1 MNQMSRRV
9 GEMLEAETS
18 KAQSLQRQAYEDEL
32 TGLANRRG
40 FALRLVELLQGEF
53 HFALGAVIS
62 VELDDMRLLHR
73 SHGFASGEAILRT
86 VATTAQALFGS
97 LPVTILARNNEFNF
111 SFVLADVTLAQAT
124 ALGQTLRAQ
133 ILARLADNEAAQ
145 HVGIQTGVA
154 FFTQRDE
161 RSHIF
166 ARLDLAVESARQ
178 SERNG
183 FAVLNAQ
190 TEETSSLGSFGWR
203 TLISSALVEKRWRLL
218 FQPVLALDTT
228 RRVLQTECMARLID
242 NKGALVPAAN
252 FLPMAARHQLM
263 PEVDKAMLS
272 LAFERLRQDGFD
284 QVTVAVNLS
293 PQSLGDAAFMA
304 WLELEAGK
312 LGRMARFLAI
322 EVSEFGAVRNV
333 PAAQRTKALV
343 QRLGGRFGI
352 DHFGLEPKALELLRQ
367 LVPDYVKL
375 SGALMADLS
384 SVETATDML
393 LSFVTLAHSLDVMV
407 IAQQL
412 ENEQQLSSLQVAL
425 VDAGQGYYFGAPQ

>member
-1 MNQMSRRV
+1 
-9 GEMLEAETS
+9 
-18 KAQSLQRQAYEDEL
+18 
-32 TGLANRRG
+32 
-40 FALRLVELLQGEF
+40 
-53 HFALGAVIS
+53 
-62 VELDDMRLLHR
+62 
-73 SHGFASGEAILRT
+73 
-86 VATTAQALFGS
+86 
-97 LPVTILARNNEFNF
+97 
-111 SFVLADVTLAQAT
+111 
-124 ALGQTLRAQ
+124 
-133 ILARLADNEAAQ
+133 
-145 HVGIQTGVA
+145 
-154 FFTQRDE
+154 
-161 RSHIF
+161 
-166 ARLDLAVESARQ
+166 
-178 SERNG
+178 
-183 FAVLNAQ
+183 
-190 TEETSSLGSFGWR
+190 
-203 TLISSALVEKRWRLL
+203 ALVEKRWRLL

-293 PQSLGDAAFMA
+293 PQSLGDAAFMT

-343 QRLGGRFGI
+343 QRLGGKFGI

-384 SVETATDML
+384 SVETATEML